1 MRKKNNRRRK
11 RGSRRGR
18 LWKVIPPAALL
29 LSLIWVWKADMVKE
43 YYSQMKNLEEQKKVL
58 QRENARLSGQL
69 SELKSLTRVDRIVTE
84 RYGLT
89 QDVAGRMTI
98 EDPIRRRTAKEKF
111 LLVDTEEIT
120 DWLER
125 AVFQSNSVSA
135 REQESATKGEN

>member
-1 MRKKNNRRRK
+1 M
-11 RGSRRGR
+11 
-18 LWKVIPPAALL
+18 

-84 RYGLT
+84 RFGLT
-89 QDVAGRMTI
+89 QNVAGRMTI
-98 EDPIRRRTAKEKF
+98 EDPVRRRPAEERF
-111 LLVDTEEIT
+111 LLVDNEKIS

-125 AVFQSNSVSA
+125 AVFQSGSISA
-135 REQESATKGEN
+135 REQESATGGED